1 MISPPGE
8 QGVGSGGGLGN
19 LESGMRFL
27 GKPIR
32 NRCGC
37 TGRDTPLVYRE
48 QRSDLRN
55 PARKRS
61 DRRDESGIRHV
72 GTEIKGSKERK

>member
-32 NRCGC
+32 NPMRLHR
-37 TGRDTPLVYRE
+37 TRYPV
-48 QRSDLRN
+48 S
-55 PARKRS
+55 
-61 DRRDESGIRHV
+61 I
-72 GTEIKGSKERK
+72 